1 MEFCMNLDVVFFG
14 ILGCVY
20 SLVIALPRVR
30 RELTAMEIG
39 VCAFVVSLSVLV
51 LAVNMTRD
59 THPRIAGGLVLV
71 ELGLVIVVI
80 CFRVL
85 KLVAVARRRQSG

>member
-1 MEFCMNLDVVFFG
+1 
-14 ILGCVY
+14 
-20 SLVIALPRVR
+20 
-30 RELTAMEIG
+30 
-39 VCAFVVSLSVLV
+39 VSLSVLV

-71 ELGLVIVVI
+71 ELGLIIVFI